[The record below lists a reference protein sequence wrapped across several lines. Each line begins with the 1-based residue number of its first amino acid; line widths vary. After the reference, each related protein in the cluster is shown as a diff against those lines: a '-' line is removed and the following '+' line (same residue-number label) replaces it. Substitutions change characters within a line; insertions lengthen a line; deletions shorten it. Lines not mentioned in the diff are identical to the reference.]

1 MTEPETILEA
11 APESAAEVHPQA
23 HAEVHA
29 GWPASL
35 QSLAVTV
42 VIALFIITFL
52 VQAFQI
58 PSESMESTLLT
69 GDYLLVD
76 KVNFA
81 QGGAWS
87 WTLPYRGI
95 ERGDIV
101 VFRYPVRPSEHFVK
115 RVVALPGDHVRL
127 LDKRLVINGRP
138 LEESYVQ
145 HTGHGR
151 DSFRDNFPASDYFS
165 FNVESRWWVELRAS
179 LRNGEVVVPPGKYF
193 VLGDNRD
200 HSLDSRYWGF
210 VPRENIVGRPLLIY
224 WSVADPALPG
234 REENS
239 SDGRLSRLAS
249 SVAQF
254 FQGTRWDRAFRVV
267 N

>member
-1 MTEPETILEA
+1 MNEPETTPEA
-11 APESAAEVHPQA
+11 LPESAPVI
-23 HAEVHA
+23 HA

-81 QGGAWS
+81 QGGAWN

-101 VFRYPVRPSEHFVK
+101 VFRYPVRPAEHFVK

-127 LDKRLVINGRP
+127 LDKRLLINGRP

-145 HTGHGR
+145 HTGNGR
-151 DSFRDNFPASDYFS
+151 DPFRDNFPAADYFS
-165 FNVESRWWVELRAS
+165 FNIESRWWVELRAS

-224 WSVADPALPG
+224 WSVADATLPG
-234 REENS
+234 PEDNS
-239 SDGRLSRLAS
+239 RDGKLSRMAS
-249 SVAQF
+249 SVVQF
-254 FQGTRWDRAFRVV
+254 FRGTRWDRALRVV

>member
-1 MTEPETILEA
+1 MTEPEATLEA
-11 APESAAEVHPQA
+11 QPESAPDIS
-23 HAEVHA
+23 A
-29 GWPASL
+29 GWPSHL

-81 QGGAWS
+81 KGGAWS
-87 WTLPYRGI
+87 WVLPYRGI
-95 ERGDIV
+95 QRGDIV
-101 VFRYPVRPSEHFVK
+101 VFRYPIRPTEHFVK

-127 LDKRLVINGRP
+127 FDKRLLINGRP

-145 HTGHGR
+145 HTARGH
-151 DSFRDNFPASDYFS
+151 DSFRDNFPAADYFS

-224 WSVADPALPG
+224 WSVADPAPAG
-234 REENS
+234 MENS
-239 SDGRLSRLAS
+239 ADGRLSRLAS
-249 SVAQF
+249 NVAQF
-254 FQGTRWDRAFRVV
+254 FLGTRWDRTFRVV

>member
-1 MTEPETILEA
+1 MSEPGDLVEA
-11 APESAAEVHPQA
+11 SVKAPSVPHLVL
-23 HAEVHA
+23 HG
-29 GWPASL
+29 GWPSFL

-76 KVNFA
+76 KVPFA
-81 QGGAWS
+81 RGGAWD

-95 ERGDIV
+95 ERGDII
-101 VFRYPVRPSEHFVK
+101 VFRYPVRPAEHFVK

-127 LDKRLVINGRP
+127 VDKRLLINGRP
-138 LEESYVQ
+138 LQEGYVQ
-145 HTGHGR
+145 HTGFGR
-151 DSFRDNFPASDYFS
+151 DAFRDNFPAADYFS
-165 FNVESRWWVELRAS
+165 FNIESRWWKELRGS
-179 LRNGEVVVPPGKYF
+179 LRNGGVVVPAGKYF

-224 WSVADPALPG
+224 WSVADPAASGGEQNPA
-234 REENS
+234 
-239 SDGRLSRLAS
+239 DGKLSRLAF

-254 FQGTRWDRAFRVV
+254 FRGARWDRAFRVV

>member
-1 MTEPETILEA
+1 MSELET
-11 APESAAEVHPQA
+11 SAVQA
-23 HAEVHA
+23 HGAQA
-29 GWPASL
+29 GWLSSL

-76 KVNFA
+76 KVPFA
-81 QGGAWS
+81 RGGAWD
-87 WTLPYRGI
+87 WVLPYRGI
-95 ERGDIV
+95 RRGDIV
-101 VFRYPVRPSEHFVK
+101 VFRFPVRPAEHFVK

-127 LDKRLVINGRP
+127 HDKRLLINGRP
-138 LEESYVQ
+138 LEEGYVQ
-145 HTGHGR
+145 HTGFGR
-151 DSFRDNFPASDYFS
+151 DPFRDNFPAADYFS
-165 FNVESRWWVELRAS
+165 FNIESRWWTELRAS
-179 LRNGEVVVPPGKYF
+179 MRNGEVVVPPGKYF

-224 WSVADPALPG
+224 WSVADPSPDED
-234 REENS
+234 EENS
-239 SDGRLSRLAS
+239 ADGKLSRLAY
-249 SVAQF
+249 SVSHF
-254 FQGTRWDRAFRVV
+254 FRGTRWNRAFRLVE
-267 N
+267 

>member
-1 MTEPETILEA
+1 MTEPETTHA
-11 APESAAEVHPQA
+11 AVPESAP
-23 HAEVHA
+23 EVHA

-81 QGGAWS
+81 QGGAWN

-101 VFRYPVRPSEHFVK
+101 VFRYPVRPAEHFVK

-127 LDKRLVINGRP
+127 LDKRLLINGRP

-145 HTGHGR
+145 HTGNGR
-151 DSFRDNFPASDYFS
+151 DPFRDNFPAADYFS
-165 FNVESRWWVELRAS
+165 FNIESRWWVELRAS
-179 LRNGEVVVPPGKYF
+179 LHNGEVVVPPGKYF

-224 WSVADPALPG
+224 WSVADPALSG
-234 REENS
+234 QEENS
-239 SDGRLSRLAS
+239 ADGKLSRMAAS
-249 SVAQF
+249 VVHF
-254 FQGTRWDRAFRVV
+254 FRGARWDRAFRVV